1 VLAGEAFSPRQRDE
15 IVRAIQLAQQQS
27 GLRFSV
33 YVGPV
38 QGDPRAQARR
48 LHAELGPDAPNS
60 VLILVDPASRSL
72 EIVTGTKA
80 RRWLDDRTAALGS
93 LTMTSSFAAG
103 DLAGGIA
110 RGLKAFGDHARHP
123 KSLHTDDLSR

>member
-1 VLAGEAFSPRQRDE
+1 VLAGEAFSVRQRDE
-15 IVRAIQLAQQQS
+15 ILRAIGQAQQQS

-38 QGDPRAQARR
+38 QGDSRAEARR
-48 LHAELGPDAPNS
+48 LHAELGVDALHA
-60 VLILVDPASRSL
+60 VLVLVDPPGRRL
-72 EIVTGTKA
+72 EIVTGSEA
-80 RRWLDDRTAALGS
+80 RRWLDDRTCALAA

-110 RGLKAFGDHARHP
+110 AGVQLLGEHARHP
-123 KSLHTDDLSR
+123 RSLHTDLV